1 MPDGD
6 RFERSLRG
14 GGWRS
19 AYRIAAGGGTIIRV
33 AEKLVGACS
42 SLIDSENSE
51 CAIRQMAVLNAAL
64 EPRTMPLFRDIGDE
78 HRFESFARDVDGI
91 CGDFGFGEFAQICG
105 RAITKCFI
113 ALENEPRPASAEL
126 EKAFSRELISDMLNR
141 YFFPAVRDG
150 IALNAGRDTA
160 SQLEWERSVVK
171 SLGGVADGFA
181 RSLMTG
187 RRSRLTRTPN
197 LEDSKHGF
205 DLTRLNEPLRVMGV

>member
-19 AYRIAAGGGTIIRV
+19 AYRIAAGGGTILRV
-33 AEKLVGACS
+33 TEKLVGACS

-51 CAIRQMAVLNAAL
+51 CALRQMAVLSSAL
-64 EPRTMPLFRDIGDE
+64 EPRTMPLFRDIADE
-78 HRFESFARDVDGI
+78 HRFESFSRDVDGI
-91 CGDFGFGEFAQICG
+91 CGDFRFGEFAQICG
-105 RAITKCFI
+105 RAITRCFI
-113 ALENEPRPASAEL
+113 AFENQPRPANAEL
-126 EKAFSRELISDMLNR
+126 ERVFSRELISDMLNR

-160 SQLEWERSVVK
+160 RQLEWERTVLS
-171 SLGGVADGFA
+171 SLGGVVDGFA

-187 RRSRLTRTPN
+187 RRARLTRTPDLN
-197 LEDSKHGF
+197 ASKQGF
-205 DLTRLNEPLRVMGV
+205 DLARLNEPLRVMGV